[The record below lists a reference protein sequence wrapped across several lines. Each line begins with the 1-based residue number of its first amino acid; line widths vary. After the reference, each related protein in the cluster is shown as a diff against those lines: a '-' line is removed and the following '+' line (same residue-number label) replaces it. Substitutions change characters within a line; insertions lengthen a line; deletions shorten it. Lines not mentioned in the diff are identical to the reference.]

1 MALTS
6 RRAAPPAGADVT
18 KGSHVPPG
26 GGTGV
31 SPVAA
36 ARPNKRPPNRFLLPL
51 LLPAVLLLALL
62 SIYPLGWLI
71 YMSFNAVG
79 LAPGAPNDYVGGDNW
94 ARLIRDPQYWDS
106 WLILAK
112 YSAVC
117 MILEVGLGTVLAVL
131 LNKAK
136 NEKLLI
142 TILLMPMM
150 MAPVV
155 AGMLW
160 QYLYNGTFGWYYWVL
175 RSLGLLDG
183 GTILGSP
190 ELALWAIVAV
200 DVWEWTPLVAL
211 IVLSGLKLVPQ
222 DQMEASWMDGAGP
235 VRSFFQVALPSIKSS
250 LLIAILLRFMDN
262 IRIIDHFIA
271 LTGGGPAN
279 STKLL
284 PLYLYEQSFSF
295 FELGYGS
302 SIALT
307 LLLVTILLGKLVV
320 ASFEEKEPSR
330 RTKAEEPLT

>member
-1 MALTS
+1 MAVEIT
-6 RRAAPPAGADVT
+6 RAGAEQA
-18 KGSHVPPG
+18 SPAPG
-26 GGTGV
+26 
-31 SPVAA
+31 
-36 ARPNKRPPNRFLLPL
+36 PNKPQPRRFLLPL
-51 LLPAVLLLALL
+51 LLPAVILLALL

-79 LAPGAPNDYVGGDNW
+79 QAPGAPNEFIGGDNW
-94 ARLIRDPQYWDS
+94 SRMIHDSQYWNS
-106 WLILAK
+106 WGILAK
-112 YSAVC
+112 YSVVS
-117 MILEVGLGTVLAVL
+117 MVLEVGLGTLLAVL
-131 LNKAK
+131 LNRSRH
-136 NEKLLI
+136 EKILI

-155 AGMLW
+155 GGLLW
-160 QYLYNGTFGWYYWVL
+160 QYLYNGTFGWYFWIL
-175 RSLGLLDG
+175 RSLGLLEG
-183 GTILGSP
+183 GTILGSSDH
-190 ELALWAIVAV
+190 ALWAIVAV

-222 DQMEASWMDGAGP
+222 DQLEASWMDGAGP
-235 VRSFFQVALPSIKSS
+235 VRSFFQVALPSIKAS

-307 LLLVTILLGKLVV
+307 LLLITILLGKLVV
-320 ASFEEKEPSR
+320 ATFEEREP
-330 RTKAEEPLT
+330 KPAKKDEELV

>member
-1 MALTS
+1 MS
-6 RRAAPPAGADVT
+6 VESAAPETA
-18 KGSHVPPG
+18 
-26 GGTGV
+26 V
-31 SPVAA
+31 SVVG
-36 ARPNKRPPNRFLLPL
+36 PNKERARTFLLPL
-51 LLPAVLLLALL
+51 LLPAVILLALL
-62 SIYPLGWLI
+62 SIYPFGWLI

-79 LAPGAPNDYVGGDNW
+79 LAPGAPNEFVGLDNW
-94 ARLIRDPQYWDS
+94 RRLFDDSQYWSS
-106 WLILAK
+106 WLILGK
-112 YSAVC
+112 YSSVS
-117 MILEVGLGTVLAVL
+117 MVLEVGLGTLLAVL
-131 LNKAK
+131 LNRSRH
-136 NEKLLI
+136 EKLLI

-155 AGMLW
+155 AGLLW
-160 QYLYNGTFGWYYWVL
+160 QYLYNGTFGWYFWML
-175 RSLGLLDG
+175 RSLGLLDD
-183 GTILGSP
+183 GTILGSSDH
-190 ELALWAIVAV
+190 ALWAIVAV

-222 DQMEASWMDGAGP
+222 DQLEASWMDGAGP

-307 LLLVTILLGKLVV
+307 LLLVTILLGKFVV
-320 ASFEEKEPSR
+320 ATFEEREP
-330 RTKAEEPLT
+330 KIGKKDEELV

>member
-1 MALTS
+1 MS
-6 RRAAPPAGADVT
+6 VADSTVS
-18 KGSHVPPG
+18 GSG
-26 GGTGV
+26 QD
-31 SPVAA
+31 
-36 ARPNKRPPNRFLLPL
+36 RPTRPPNKEQPRRFLVPL
-51 LLPAVLLLALL
+51 LLPAVILLALL
-62 SIYPLGWLI
+62 SIYPFVWLI

-79 LAPGAPNDYVGGDNW
+79 LAPGAPNEFVGLDNW
-94 ARLIRDPQYWDS
+94 SKLFGDSQYWAS
-106 WLILAK
+106 WGILAK
-112 YSAVC
+112 YSGVS
-117 MILEVGLGTVLAVL
+117 MVLEVGLGTLLAVL
-131 LNKAK
+131 INRSKH
-136 NEKLLI
+136 EKLLI

-155 AGMLW
+155 AGLLW
-160 QYLYNGTFGWYYWVL
+160 QYLYNGTFGWYFWLL

-183 GTILGSP
+183 GTILGSSDH
-190 ELALWAIVAV
+190 ALWAIVAV

-211 IVLSGLKLVPQ
+211 IVLSGLKLVPT
-222 DQMEASWMDGAGP
+222 DQLEASWMDGAGP

-307 LLLVTILLGKLVV
+307 LLLVTILLGKFVV
-320 ASFEEKEPSR
+320 ATFEEREP
-330 RTKAEEPLT
+330 KIAKKDEELV

>member
-1 MALTS
+1 MSAT
-6 RRAAPPAGADVT
+6 DVT
-18 KGSHVPPG
+18 AGSATQVQGGPG
-26 GGTGV
+26 
-31 SPVAA
+31 
-36 ARPNKRPPNRFLLPL
+36 PNKEQPKRFLLPL
-51 LLPAVLLLALL
+51 LLPAVVLLALL

-71 YMSFNAVG
+71 YMSFHAVG
-79 LAPGAPNDYVGGDNW
+79 LAPGAPNEFVGLDNW
-94 ARLIRDPQYWDS
+94 SKLVGDSQYWKS
-106 WLILAK
+106 WGILAK
-112 YSAVC
+112 YSGVS
-117 MILEVGLGTVLAVL
+117 MFLEVFLGTILAVFI
-131 LNKAK
+131 NRSKH
-136 NEKLLI
+136 EKLLI
-142 TILLMPMM
+142 TIFLMPMM

-155 AGMLW
+155 AGLLW
-160 QYLYNGTFGWYYWVL
+160 QYLYNGTFGWYFWLL
-175 RSLGLLDG
+175 RSLGMLDG
-183 GTILGSP
+183 GTILGSSDH
-190 ELALWAIVAV
+190 ALWAIVAV

-211 IVLSGLKLVPQ
+211 IVLSGLKLVPT

-320 ASFEEKEPSR
+320 GTFEEREP
-330 RTKAEEPLT
+330 KIAKKDEELV

>member
-1 MALTS
+1 MSTAETTVS
-6 RRAAPPAGADVT
+6 GSTETVPPPANRE
-18 KGSHVPPG
+18 
-26 GGTGV
+26 
-31 SPVAA
+31 SP
-36 ARPNKRPPNRFLLPL
+36 RKFLAPL
-51 LLPAVLLLALL
+51 LLPAVILLALL

-71 YMSFNAVG
+71 YMSFNRVG
-79 LAPGAPNDYVGGDNW
+79 LAPGAPSEFVGLENW
-94 ARLIRDPQYWDS
+94 RRLIGDSQYWKS
-106 WLILAK
+106 WGLLAK
-112 YSAVC
+112 YSITSMV
-117 MILEVGLGTVLAVL
+117 LEVGLGTLLAVL
-131 LNKAK
+131 LNRSRH
-136 NEKLLI
+136 EKLLI
-142 TILLMPMM
+142 TIMLMPMM

-155 AGMLW
+155 AGLLW
-160 QYLYNGTFGWYYWVL
+160 QYLYNGTFGWYFWVL

-190 ELALWAIVAV
+190 QLALWAIVAV

-211 IVLSGLKLVPQ
+211 IVLSGLKLVPN
-222 DQMEASWMDGAGP
+222 DQLEASWMDGTGP

-279 STKLL
+279 STKVL

-307 LLLVTILLGKLVV
+307 LLLITILLGKLVV
-320 ASFEEKEPSR
+320 GTFEEREPKR
-330 RTKAEEPLT
+330 AEADEEVL

>member
-1 MALTS
+1 MTVES
-6 RRAAPPAGADVT
+6 
-18 KGSHVPPG
+18 
-26 GGTGV
+26 
-31 SPVAA
+31 
-36 ARPNKRPPNRFLLPL
+36 ARPTTGATVTGPNQERARKFLLPL
-51 LLPAVLLLALL
+51 LLPAVILLALL
-62 SIYPLGWLI
+62 SIYPFGWLI
-71 YMSFNAVG
+71 YMSFNSVG
-79 LAPGAPNDYVGGDNW
+79 LAPGAPNEFVGLDNW
-94 ARLIRDPQYWDS
+94 KRLFGDSQYWSS
-106 WLILAK
+106 WLILGK
-112 YSAVC
+112 YSAVS
-117 MILEVGLGTVLAVL
+117 MVLEVGLGTILAVL
-131 LNKAK
+131 LNRSRH
-136 NEKLLI
+136 EKLLI

-155 AGMLW
+155 AGLLW
-160 QYLYNGTFGWYYWVL
+160 QYLYNGTFGWYFWLL

-183 GTILGSP
+183 GTILGSTDH
-190 ELALWAIVAV
+190 ALWAIVAV

-222 DQMEASWMDGAGP
+222 DQLEASWMDGAGP

-307 LLLVTILLGKLVV
+307 LLLVTIVLGKFVV
-320 ASFEEKEPSR
+320 ATFEEREP
-330 RTKAEEPLT
+330 KLDKKDEELV

>member
-1 MALTS
+1 MTVETAPDQG
-6 RRAAPPAGADVT
+6 RAPA
-18 KGSHVPPG
+18 HPPG
-26 GGTGV
+26 
-31 SPVAA
+31 
-36 ARPNKRPPNRFLLPL
+36 PNKPRPRKFLLPL
-51 LLPAVLLLALL
+51 LLPAVILLALL

-71 YMSFNAVG
+71 YMSFHTVG
-79 LAPGAPNDYVGGDNW
+79 LAPGAPNEFVGLDNW
-94 ARLIRDPQYWDS
+94 QRLFNDSQYWDS
-106 WLILAK
+106 WRILGK
-112 YSAVC
+112 YSAVS
-117 MILEVGLGTVLAVL
+117 MTLEVGLGTLLAVL
-131 LNKAK
+131 LNRSRH
-136 NEKLLI
+136 EKLLI

-155 AGMLW
+155 AGLLW
-160 QYLYNGTFGWYYWVL
+160 QYLYNGTFGWYFWTL

-183 GTILGSP
+183 GTILGSSDH
-190 ELALWAIVAV
+190 ALWAIVAV

-222 DQMEASWMDGAGP
+222 DQLEASWMDGAGP
-235 VRSFFQVALPSIKSS
+235 VRSFFQVALPSIKAS

-279 STKLL
+279 STKVL

-320 ASFEEKEPSR
+320 GSLEEKELR
-330 RTKAEEPLT
+330 ATKKDEELV

>member
-1 MALTS
+1 MTVETAPDQG
-6 RRAAPPAGADVT
+6 RAPA
-18 KGSHVPPG
+18 HPPG
-26 GGTGV
+26 
-31 SPVAA
+31 
-36 ARPNKRPPNRFLLPL
+36 PNKPRPRKFLLPL
-51 LLPAVLLLALL
+51 LLPAVILLALL

-71 YMSFNAVG
+71 YMSFHTVG
-79 LAPGAPNDYVGGDNW
+79 LAPGAPNEFVGLDNW
-94 ARLIRDPQYWDS
+94 QRLFNDSQYWDS
-106 WLILAK
+106 WRILGK
-112 YSAVC
+112 YSAVS
-117 MILEVGLGTVLAVL
+117 MTLEVGLGTLLAVL
-131 LNKAK
+131 LNRSRH
-136 NEKLLI
+136 EKLLI

-155 AGMLW
+155 AGLLW
-160 QYLYNGTFGWYYWVL
+160 QYLYNGTFGWYFWTL

-183 GTILGSP
+183 GTILGSSDH
-190 ELALWAIVAV
+190 ALWAIVAV

-222 DQMEASWMDGAGP
+222 DQLEASWMDGAGP
-235 VRSFFQVALPSIKSS
+235 VRSFFQVALPSIKAS

-279 STKLL
+279 STKVL

-320 ASFEEKEPSR
+320 GSLEEKELR
-330 RTKAEEPLT
+330 ATKQDEELV